1 MSFTDPNMEYW
12 NNKTK
17 IYSASAYLFI
27 VMIPDLFIS
36 QGSTQWVSGDG
47 IVKVM
52 VLFVMYLHT

>member
-17 IYSASAYLFI
+17 LYSASTYLII

-36 QGSTQWVSGDG
+36 RGSTQWVSGDG
-47 IVKVM
+47 TVKVM